1 MATPIRVDYDTPF
14 LLPPSLEDWMAKD
27 DPVRFVREFV
37 EALDLPALGFQ
48 RQDCLDGRPPFS
60 NALLLKIW
68 LWGYYCKI
76 RSVRAL
82 EGACRQQIQMMWLC
96 GLHAPDHNTLW
107 RFWSANQQALRAV
120 FKQSVMLALDMKLV
134 SLALQAIDGTKIEAA
149 SSGHSGW
156 SKERMEQLLEA
167 LEQCLKETEKQI
179 QQQEAQAKPEVK
191 LPESL
196 TEKNKL
202 KAAVEQGLKQLQ
214 EDGRR
219 YYHRHEPQARRMKCS
234 GRNRFGYNA
243 QAVVDGKKGIVTAAE
258 VSTQETDTGL
268 LKPMLDAAKENTGQ
282 TAQGHVADSGYGAAA
297 DLAQAKAAGYEV
309 TAPVV
314 EGSSRKQEAFHTTKF
329 IYNRQEHSVSCPQN
343 RVLRFERDRL
353 RHGKRLVHVFR
364 CRHQDCPVRGQCS
377 DDPKGRMVEISVH
390 YEVVQE
396 QKRKL
401 SQPEYQAR
409 LRRRSGIVEPVF
421 AWIKQLLGFR
431 RWTVR
436 GLEKV
441 KTQWALL
448 CLTVNLMKLYAARS
462 T

>member
-1 MATPIRVDYDTPF
+1 MATPIRADYDTPF
-14 LLPPSLEDWMAKD
+14 LFPPSLEDWIAKD

-37 EALDLPALGFQ
+37 HALDLPALGFK

-60 NALLLKIW
+60 NVLLLSIW

-82 EGACRQQIQMMWLC
+82 ERACRQQIQMMWLC
-96 GLHAPDHNTLW
+96 GLEVPDHNTLW
-107 RFWSANQQALRAV
+107 RFWTDNQKALRAV
-120 FKQSVMLALDMKLV
+120 FKQSVVLALDMNLV
-134 SLALQAIDGTKIEAA
+134 SFALQAVDGTKIEAA

-156 SKERMEQLLEA
+156 TKKRMEQLLAA
-167 LEQCLKETEKQI
+167 LEQSLKETEQEI
-179 QQQEAQAKPEVK
+179 QKQEAQAKPEIK

-196 TEKNKL
+196 AEKKKL

-214 EDGRR
+214 ADGRR
-219 YYHRHEPQARRMKCS
+219 HYHEHEPQARRMKCG

-243 QAVVDGKKGIVTAAE
+243 QAVVDEKKGLVTAAE
-258 VSTQETDTGL
+258 VVAQETDTDL
-268 LKPMLDAAKENTGQ
+268 LKPMLDAAQENTGQ
-282 TAQGHVADSGYGAAA
+282 KAQEHVADSGYGAAA
-297 DLAQAKAAGYEV
+297 DLAEAKAAGYEV
-309 TAPVV
+309 TAPPV
-314 EGSSRKQEAFHTTKF
+314 EGSSRKDQAFHSSKF
-329 IYNRQEHSVSCPQN
+329 IYQRQEHSVTCPQN

-353 RHGKRLVHVFR
+353 RDGKRLVHVFR
-364 CRHQDCPVRGQCS
+364 CVHKDCPVRAQCS

-401 SQPEYQAR
+401 SQAEYQAR

-441 KTQWALL
+441 RTQWSLL
-448 CLTVNLMKLYAARS
+448 CLTVNLMKLHAAR
-462 T
+462 TG